1 MKRKLFVFLSLMVVF
16 AMTTV
21 TALAETEVVAAETEA
36 STPVEA
42 EATGEAK
49 TEVEAK
55 AEGEQEALLS
65 VENKEA
71 KESEPTELISI
82 DDTEKVKNN
91 HQTRLDARFYDGKPW
106 KPETEFSYNGEAL
119 VEGKDFIRTYTWSQ
133 QPTNDPSEMTDQ
145 VDWVNPGVIKEK
157 IEGIGKYKGTCY
169 YSYNTYQDI
178 IVKADDIVVK
188 QGEKMPELTAKVI
201 SNGGPLDLPS
211 GFEWVVQ
218 TEAGD
223 TNTVGTF
230 KIMLR
235 HKFDTESAS
244 YVENKYVVNDGKW
257 FMYHK
262 DVYRRSV
269 WNAAEKKWDRT
280 DLTDTKAGV
289 TLVYSVGKIFRVL
302 YVPGTL
308 TVEKAVEPTPNPEP
322 TPTPEPTPNPGPTV
336 SPTPSPSPAP
346 AQTPVQVVSS
356 NPAPN
361 TGDRGNLLGWSI
373 LLTSTVFTLF
383 TISAL
388 TGVVRKKL

>member
-1 MKRKLFVFLSLMVVF
+1 MKRKLLTLMSLMVILT
-16 AMTTV
+16 MTTA

-42 EATGEAK
+42 KNEASP
-49 TEVEAK
+49 
-55 AEGEQEALLS
+55 S
-65 VENKEA
+65 VENKSAET
-71 KESEPTELISI
+71 KESEPISI

-91 HQTRLDARFYDGKPW
+91 HQTRLDYRFYDGKPW
-106 KPETEFSYNGEAL
+106 KPETEFSHNGEAL
-119 VEGKDFIRTYTWSQ
+119 VEGKDFVRTYTWSQ
-133 QPTNDPSEMTDQ
+133 QPTNNPSEMTDK

-169 YSYNTYQDI
+169 YSYNTYQEI

-188 QGEKMPELTAKVI
+188 QGEKIPELTAKVI

-235 HKFDTESAS
+235 HKFDKESPS

-269 WNAAEKKWDRT
+269 WNAAEKKWERT

-302 YVPGTL
+302 YMPGTL
-308 TVEKAVEPTPNPEP
+308 TVEKAAEPTPNPEP
-322 TPTPEPTPNPGPTV
+322 TPTPEPTPNPGLTV

-346 AQTPVQVVSS
+346 AQASVQKTASRNVSV
-356 NPAPN
+356 APK
-361 TGDRGNLLGWSI
+361 TGDDNNLLGWSI
-373 LLTSTVFTLF
+373 ILISTVLALMMT
-383 TISAL
+383 SAL